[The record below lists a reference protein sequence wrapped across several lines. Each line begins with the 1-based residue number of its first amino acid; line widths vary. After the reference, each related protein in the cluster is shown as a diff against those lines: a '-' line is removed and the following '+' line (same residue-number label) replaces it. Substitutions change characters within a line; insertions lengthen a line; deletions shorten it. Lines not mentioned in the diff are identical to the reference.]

1 MALAK
6 VVPMGRLLTVVLFA
20 WAMTSPWQVAV
31 AADACAEGRLRPA
44 MLVDGDKLVMSW
56 VGTVTEKM
64 ASSIAAAFEA
74 DKRRT
79 KSIELSL
86 SSCGGRTDY
95 MAATVGVLTHIK
107 MTHQL
112 TTVVERGATCASA
125 CIPIFLSSGRRVA
138 ALSSLWFF
146 HRSWRYQMTGGVD
159 GVQTKVPGDSSL
171 EGFLDRYY
179 ASAGVSRPWL
189 AQLKT
194 IIENND
200 GFWQTGRDLW
210 ERKSGIITE
219 TIGDVAPFDRGSTH
233 LAPAPGCS
241 AMCRG

>member
-1 MALAK
+1 
-6 VVPMGRLLTVVLFA
+6 
-20 WAMTSPWQVAV
+20 
-31 AADACAEGRLRPA
+31 

-95 MAATVGVLTHIK
+95 MAATVGVLAHIK

-125 CIPIFLSSGRRVA
+125 CIPIFLSSDRRVA

-189 AQLKT
+189 AHLKT
-194 IIENND
+194 IIETND